1 MSNHELEQTVMGAL
15 ARNHLVKADEIAVE
29 ALGDYVMLR
38 GTVGSPVQQIE
49 AVRTARHVPGVR
61 SVDDLLHVRPLGVDG
76 RPDADTE
83 AAVIA
88 ALIDDG
94 NVPAAGI
101 DVDANGRTV
110 TLSGL
115 VDVASQRERAE
126 RIALSVGG
134 VEHVVNELRVFLT
147 VSADEVAERVTDA
160 IGVDAVVGADR
171 ITVDVRD
178 NDVTLTGTVSS
189 SEHHAA
195 ALAAAANAPGVM
207 DVHDEL
213 TVQARGRLR
222 SPR

>member
-1 MSNHELEQTVMGAL
+1 MSDHEIEQAVMDAL
-15 ARNHLVKADEIAVE
+15 AHNHLVKADEIAVE

-61 SVDDLLHVRPLGVDG
+61 SVDDLLHVRLLGIDG
-76 RPDADTE
+76 RADADTE

-94 NVPAAGI
+94 KVPAAGI
-101 DVDANGRTV
+101 DVDANGSTV

-115 VDVASQRERAE
+115 VDVASQRDRAE
-126 RIALSVGG
+126 RIALRVGG
-134 VEHVVNELRVFLT
+134 VEHVVNELHVFLT

-178 NDVTLTGTVSS
+178 NDVTLTGTVGSPG
-189 SEHHAA
+189 HRAA
-195 ALAAAANAPGVM
+195 ALAAAANAPASW
-207 DVHDEL
+207 
-213 TVQARGRLR
+213 TSTTA
-222 SPR
+222 